1 MASTKVPAIYR
12 IPSKVDPELKNYL
25 ESVQEAIEIRL
36 GRRGD
41 ELDRAITLRELI
53 SSGLASDLKSSP
65 FNPNNPEVQTFQP
78 VTIYDGTI
86 PPLPTGFSA
95 GGAFRTITL
104 KWDMPPMA
112 NFAYTEIWRSTDSFI
127 DNATRVDTTIASE
140 WSDTV
145 AYASTYY
152 YWINFVSTSG
162 IVGPKAGPKSA
173 TTAADIGAVM
183 SALSEELADLPG
195 YSALQTA
202 DNAVEIIQG
211 SGVPDNNTNRADGTD
226 PKAGD
231 LYLRTSNQQLYIRNA
246 ANNAWVECSDDSVV
260 QVIGSTSYT
269 GASLTTAIATAQT
282 DLSAQATSISNLNTT
297 VSAKGDIYRASSAPS
312 GGTYVAGDI
321 WIDTDDNQMYQWNG
335 SAWVTARDTGVAT
348 STQLNS
354 VSSAASNAQ
363 STADS
368 KTKTFRQ
375 DDTPTAITVGD
386 VWIDTNDGNKMYI
399 ATATGTG
406 GWQEATDAQIAAAQA
421 AADSKAKTFNQGKT
435 TAGIPGTSG
444 GGSAGYAD
452 GASIVKAGDIWID
465 TDATTTILKGG
476 TFATSTVN
484 TTDNTVEFSSSI
496 YNALSTG
503 DYLTY
508 SNGGGTALGGLTN
521 NINYYAVKVASTTK
535 IKLAASQA
543 NALAA
548 SPTTISLTGTGNNA
562 QSLTQSSTESNRI
575 YIAQANGADAIA
587 ANEWVSRDN
596 SSISSAVSSV
606 TQLSQTT
613 ADLAGNASASHV
625 LQVNANGHVAG
636 IALSS
641 ATNSSGQVV
650 SDIVFQ
656 ADRVFF
662 TNSSGV
668 TPQAAMVIQNNEV
681 WINAARIKSAAIQ
694 HAQIGSLN
702 ADTITTGTM
711 SATKLDAGTIETVA
725 ITIGASTGARV
736 ELDGGNSRIVVI
748 DNSA

>member
-78 VTIYDGTI
+78 KIIYDGTI

-104 KWDMPPMA
+104 EWDMPPMA

-127 DNATRVDTTIASE
+127 DNAVRVDTTIASE

-152 YWINFVSTSG
+152 YWINFVSTSD
-162 IVGPKAGPKSA
+162 IAGPKAGPKSA

-231 LYLRTSNQQLYIRNA
+231 LYLRTSNKQLYIRNA

-282 DLSAQATSISNLNTT
+282 DLSGQATSISNLDTSVNTKAR
-297 VSAKGDIYRASSAPS
+297 VYRQDDAPS
-312 GGTYVAGDI
+312 SGMSSGDL
-321 WIDTDDNQMYQWNG
+321 WIDTNDSNKFYQYDG
-335 SAWVTARDTGVAT
+335 SNWQVSRDGGLAT

-363 STADS
+363 ST
-368 KTKTFRQ
+368 
-375 DDTPTAITVGD
+375 
-386 VWIDTNDGNKMYI
+386 
-399 ATATGTG
+399 
-406 GWQEATDAQIAAAQA
+406 
-421 AADSKAKTFNQGKT
+421 ADSKAKTFNQGKT

-465 TDATTTILKGG
+465 TDATTTSLKGG

-484 TTDNTVEFSSSI
+484 TTDNTIEFSSSI

-562 QSLTQSSTESNRI
+562 QSLTQSSTESNKI
-575 YIAQANGADAIA
+575 YIAQADGADAIA

-641 ATNSSGQVV
+641 ATNSSGQVA
-650 SDIVFQ
+650 SDIILQ
-656 ADRVFF
+656 ADKIFF

-668 TPQAAMVIQNNEV
+668 TPQAAMVIADNEV

-748 DNSA
+748 DNSAP

>member
-78 VTIYDGTI
+78 KIIYDGTI

-104 KWDMPPMA
+104 EWDMPPMA
-112 NFAYTEIWRSTDSFI
+112 NFAYTEIWRSEDSFI
-127 DNATRVDTTIASE
+127 DNAVRVDTTIASE

-152 YWINFVSTSG
+152 YWINFVSTSD
-162 IVGPKAGPKSA
+162 IAGPKAGPKSA

-282 DLSAQATSISNLNTT
+282 DLSAQATSISNLDTSVNTKAR
-297 VSAKGDIYRASSAPS
+297 VYRQDDAPS
-312 GGTYVAGDI
+312 SGMSSGDL
-321 WIDTDDNQMYQWNG
+321 WIDTNDSNKFYQYDG
-335 SAWVTARDTGVAT
+335 SNWQVSRDGGLAT

-363 STADS
+363 ST
-368 KTKTFRQ
+368 
-375 DDTPTAITVGD
+375 
-386 VWIDTNDGNKMYI
+386 
-399 ATATGTG
+399 
-406 GWQEATDAQIAAAQA
+406 
-421 AADSKAKTFNQGKT
+421 ADSKAKTFNQGKT

-465 TDATTTILKGG
+465 TDATTTSLKGG

-484 TTDNTVEFSSSI
+484 TTDNTIEFSSSI

-562 QSLTQSSTESNRI
+562 QSLTQSSTESNKI
-575 YIAQANGADAIA
+575 YIAQADGADAIA

-641 ATNSSGQVV
+641 ATNSSGQVA
-650 SDIVFQ
+650 SDIILQ
-656 ADRVFF
+656 ADKIFF

-668 TPQAAMVIQNNEV
+668 TPQAAMVIADNEV

-748 DNSA
+748 DNSAP

>member
-78 VTIYDGTI
+78 KIIYDGTI

-104 KWDMPPMA
+104 EWDMPPMA

-127 DNATRVDTTIASE
+127 DNAVRVDTTIAFV

-152 YWINFVSTSG
+152 YWINFVSTSD
-162 IVGPKAGPKSA
+162 IAGPKAGPKSA

-282 DLSAQATSISNLNTT
+282 DLSGQATSISNLDTSVNTKAR
-297 VSAKGDIYRASSAPS
+297 VYRQDDAPS
-312 GGTYVAGDI
+312 SGMSSGDL
-321 WIDTDDNQMYQWNG
+321 WIDTNDSNKFYQYDG
-335 SAWVTARDTGVAT
+335 SNWQVSRDGGLAT

-363 STADS
+363 ST
-368 KTKTFRQ
+368 
-375 DDTPTAITVGD
+375 
-386 VWIDTNDGNKMYI
+386 
-399 ATATGTG
+399 
-406 GWQEATDAQIAAAQA
+406 
-421 AADSKAKTFNQGKT
+421 ADSKAKTFNQGKT

-465 TDATTTILKGG
+465 TDATTTSLKGG

-484 TTDNTVEFSSSI
+484 TTDNTIEFSSSI

-562 QSLTQSSTESNRI
+562 QSLTQSSTESNKI
-575 YIAQANGADAIA
+575 YIAQADGADAIA

-641 ATNSSGQVV
+641 ATNSSGQVA
-650 SDIVFQ
+650 SDIILQ
-656 ADRVFF
+656 ADKIFF

-668 TPQAAMVIQNNEV
+668 TPQAAMVIADNEV

-748 DNSA
+748 DNSAP

>member
-78 VTIYDGTI
+78 KIIYDGTI

-104 KWDMPPMA
+104 EWDMPPMA

-127 DNATRVDTTIASE
+127 DNAVRVDTTIASE

-152 YWINFVSTSG
+152 YWINFVSTSD
-162 IVGPKAGPKSA
+162 IAGPKAGPKSA

-282 DLSAQATSISNLNTT
+282 DLSGQATSISNLDTSVNTKAR
-297 VSAKGDIYRASSAPS
+297 VYRQDDAPS
-312 GGTYVAGDI
+312 SGMSSGDL
-321 WIDTDDNQMYQWNG
+321 WIDTNDSNKFYQYDG
-335 SAWVTARDTGVAT
+335 SNWQVSRDGGLAT

-363 STADS
+363 ST
-368 KTKTFRQ
+368 
-375 DDTPTAITVGD
+375 
-386 VWIDTNDGNKMYI
+386 
-399 ATATGTG
+399 
-406 GWQEATDAQIAAAQA
+406 
-421 AADSKAKTFNQGKT
+421 ADSKAKTFNQGKT

-465 TDATTTILKGG
+465 TDATTTSLKGG

-484 TTDNTVEFSSSI
+484 TTDNTIEFSSSI

-562 QSLTQSSTESNRI
+562 QSLTQSSTESNKI
-575 YIAQANGADAIA
+575 YIAQADGADAIA

-641 ATNSSGQVV
+641 ATNSSGQVA
-650 SDIVFQ
+650 SDIILQ
-656 ADRVFF
+656 ADKIFF

-668 TPQAAMVIQNNEV
+668 TPQAAMVIADNEV

-748 DNSA
+748 DNSAP